1 VQASVASRPSP
12 HESRST
18 ESTKIVRSSSSSGR
32 SKESG
37 TETTGLGPLAQLRTK
52 SKGESNV
59 DSKALA
65 NAVAAAAAA
74 ASVTATTRRSL
85 KKGQSDHQIHFY
97 EFLQFL
103 HTTLI
108 VSVASHVCS
117 AGYSLLFASMSYQA
131 RHSSAILAAEKL
143 MSCKC
148 R

>member
-1 VQASVASRPSP
+1 MASRPSP

-18 ESTKIVRSSSSSGR
+18 ESTKIVRSTSSSGQ

-74 ASVTATTRRSL
+74 ASVTATTVESRRSL
-85 KKGQSDHQIHFY
+85 KKGQFDYQVHFY
-97 EFLQFL
+97 EFLQFI
-103 HTTLI
+103 HTTLL
-108 VSVASHVCS
+108 VNGASHVCS
-117 AGYSLLFASMSYQA
+117 LHDLNSGYSLLFASISYQA
-131 RHSSAILAAEKL
+131 PQTSAY
-143 MSCKC
+143 
-148 R
+148 

>member
-1 VQASVASRPSP
+1 MASRPSP

-74 ASVTATTRRSL
+74 ASVTATTVESRRSL

-143 MSCKC
+143 M
-148 R
+148 

>member
-1 VQASVASRPSP
+1 MASRPSP

-18 ESTKIVRSSSSSGR
+18 ESSKIVRSTSSSGR

-74 ASVTATTRRSL
+74 ASVTATTVESRRSL
-85 KKGQSDHQIHFY
+85 KKGQSDYQVHFMNAVRTHYLAGECCFTCLLSMSLILDIHFCLQV
-97 EFLQFL
+97 FL
-103 HTTLI
+103 I
-108 VSVASHVCS
+108 K
-117 AGYSLLFASMSYQA
+117 
-131 RHSSAILAAEKL
+131 RAILL
-143 MSCKC
+143 LY
-148 R
+148 